1 VQVAVVSGRAL
12 GDLRAR
18 VRVSGVVYGGC
29 HGLEIVGPGLRF
41 RHPRARAAPVAAV
54 RRRLVS
60 GAHAIPG
67 VRVEFKR
74 LVVSLHYRAV
84 VPSRHAAVRALAA
97 SVARAVPGFVVVPGR
112 RVFDFVPR
120 VRWDKGRAVCWIVGR
135 ARRALAP
142 GPPVVLYVGDDTTD
156 EAAFAAVGRGGITV
170 HVGDGPTRAA
180 HTVRGVRE
188 VHSLLRRLER
198 ATR

>member
-1 VQVAVVSGRAL
+1 MLVAVISGRAL

-18 VRVSGVVYGGC
+18 VRLPGVVYGGC
-29 HGLEIVGPGLRF
+29 HGLEIQGPGLRF
-41 RHPRARAAPVAAV
+41 RHPRARSAAAAAV
-54 RRRLVS
+54 NRRLVA
-60 GAHAIPG
+60 GARTIPG
-67 VRVEFKR
+67 ARVEFKR
-74 LVVSLHYRAV
+74 LVVTLHYRAV
-84 VPSRHAAVRALAA
+84 APSRHAAVRAFAA
-97 SVARAVPGFVVVPGR
+97 SVARAVPGFVVISGR
-112 RVFDFVPR
+112 RIFDFVPN
-120 VRWDKGRAVCWIVGR
+120 VRWDKGRAVRWIVRR
-135 ARRALAP
+135 ARRALPP

-188 VHSLLRRLER
+188 VHALLRRLLC